1 MSLNAPAAPTAAAPV
16 NHVARARSPQSATA
30 GHGHAH
36 GAGASFAQL
45 LQGAVNDEPEAADAA
60 TPKPVSDE
68 GKSSTDPS
76 AERPAEHEQRAEAH
90 KPARDAADDATPLAT
105 NASVDTPATPTEL
118 AASLRGASLLAV
130 VRAKLGAEAGGR
142 GRHAPA
148 AADKSLPG
156 LDDKAVAA
164 PRNTT
169 ALGAQTAQDAG
180 QGLDIGGLKPTL
192 DNTPVNLATAA
203 AADAVAAEAGAEFSL
218 PSLGA
223 AGEAPAAPT
232 HTPEAPAAA
241 TPTPTPT
248 PEAPSAQATLAPP
261 PGSAAFPAA
270 LGAQLHSWLKDGVQ
284 YATLELNPQ
293 DMGPIDVRIALRD
306 GRAEVQLGA
315 DVAAT
320 RAALTEALPEL
331 AEVLGDVGLTLAGG
345 SVSDQTGQHARQGDP
360 QGQRAFALPGWLAPT
375 RAGGNAE
382 AAAAARP
389 AQRGLIDL
397 VA

>member
-16 NHVARARSPQSATA
+16 NHVAKVRSPQSATA
-30 GHGHAH
+30 GHGSTHS
-36 GAGASFAQL
+36 AGASFAQL
-45 LQGAVNDEPEAADAA
+45 LQGAVNDEPELADAA
-60 TPKPVSDE
+60 APKPASDE
-68 GKSSTDPS
+68 DKTSTDPTAERS
-76 AERPAEHEQRAEAH
+76 AEQEKHTEAH
-90 KPARDAADDATPLAT
+90 KPARDAADDVTPPAT
-105 NASVDTPATPTEL
+105 NTPAETPATPGEL
-118 AASLRGASLLAV
+118 AASLRGASLMAA

-142 GRHAPA
+142 GRHALA

-156 LDDKAVAA
+156 LDDKAVADT
-164 PRNTT
+164 RSTT
-169 ALGAQTAQDAG
+169 AFGAQLAQDAG
-180 QGLDIGGLKPTL
+180 KGLDISGLKPTL

-203 AADAVAAEAGAEFSL
+203 AADAVTMEAGAEFSL

-232 HTPEAPAAA
+232 
-241 TPTPTPT
+241 PT
-248 PEAPSAQATLAPP
+248 PEAPPAQATLAPP

-270 LGAQLHSWLKDGVQ
+270 LGAQLQTWLKDGVQ

-293 DMGPIDVRIALRD
+293 DMGPIDVRIAMRD

-315 DVAAT
+315 EVAAT

-331 AEVLGDVGLTLAGG
+331 AEALGDVGLSLSGG

-360 QGQRAFALPGWLAPT
+360 QGQRAFALPGWLAPG
-375 RAGGNAE
+375 RAGSDAE
-382 AAAAARP
+382 TAAATRP

>member
-1 MSLNAPAAPTAAAPV
+1 MSLNAPAAPTAAPV
-16 NHVARARSPQSATA
+16 NHVAKVRSPQSAAA
-30 GHGHAH
+30 GHGSTHSN
-36 GAGASFAQL
+36 GASFAQL
-45 LQGAVNDEPEAADAA
+45 LQGAVNDEPEATDVA
-60 TPKPVSDE
+60 TPRSASDDDKN
-68 GKSSTDPS
+68 GTDAS
-76 AERPAEHEQRAEAH
+76 AERPAEHERAEAH
-90 KPARDAADDATPLAT
+90 KPARDAADDATPPA
-105 NASVDTPATPTEL
+105 AEAPADTPATPGEL
-118 AASLRGASLLAV
+118 AASLRGASLLAA

-142 GRHAPA
+142 GRHALA
-148 AADKSLPG
+148 ASDKSLPG
-156 LDDKAVAA
+156 LDDKAGIDL
-164 PRNTT
+164 RNTT
-169 ALGAQTAQDAG
+169 AFGAQAAHDAG
-180 QGLDIGGLKPTL
+180 KGLDISGLQPTL

-203 AADAVAAEAGAEFSL
+203 AADAVTAEAGDFSL

-232 HTPEAPAAA
+232 
-241 TPTPTPT
+241 PT
-248 PEAPSAQATLAPP
+248 PEAPPAQATLAPP

-270 LGAQLHSWLKDGVQ
+270 LGAQLSTWLKDGVQ

-293 DMGPIDVRIALRD
+293 DMGPIDVRIAMRD

-331 AEVLGDVGLTLAGG
+331 AEALGDVGLSLSGG

-360 QGQRAFALPGWLAPT
+360 QGQRAFALPGWLAPG
-375 RAGGNAE
+375 RAGGDAE
-382 AAAAARP
+382 AASAARP